1 MAGFTT
7 VTNSLYGT
15 TATDKGTKI
24 VKPEETMDKNS
35 FLRILTAEL
44 SNQDPTNTKDSTEYV
59 AQMAQFAGLEQMS
72 NLNSTMSFTGA
83 SSLLGKYVNLN
94 SADEE
99 GNLYSGLVKG
109 ISKDAQGIKV
119 SVQID
124 DMGTT
129 KDFLYSDVIN
139 VYDK

>member
-7 VTNSLYGT
+7 DATSLYGVR
-15 TATDKGTKI
+15 ATDKGTKI
-24 VKPEETMDKNS
+24 VKPEETMDKNA

-44 SNQDPTNTKDSTEYV
+44 SNQDPTNAKDSTEYV

-83 SSLLGKYVNLN
+83 YSLLGKGVNLN
-94 SADEE
+94 SRDEQ
-99 GNLYSGLVKG
+99 GNQYYGIVK
-109 ISKDAQGIKV
+109 SVFKDVQGIKLNV
-119 SVQID
+119 EVND
-124 DMGTT
+124 AGNT
-129 KDFLYSDVIN
+129 KDFLYSDVLS